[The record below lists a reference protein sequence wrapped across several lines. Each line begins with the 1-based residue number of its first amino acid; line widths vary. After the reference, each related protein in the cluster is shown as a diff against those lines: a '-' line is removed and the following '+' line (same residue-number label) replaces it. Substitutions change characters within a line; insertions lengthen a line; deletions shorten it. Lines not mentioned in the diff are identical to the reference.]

1 MINNRSNHNIFEGT
15 IYHKRYLPKKHEFK
29 YNFYLL
35 DIDVFDLKSLK
46 NTIFSINSFNLM
58 SLKSVD
64 HFGKN
69 KDFIKNIEE
78 LLEKFDLKVT
88 SKMRFLTLP
97 RVLNFVFNPIS
108 VLVLFDENSVPTHI
122 LAEVHNYN
130 GGRVVYCVKLEK
142 HENNATSYFGVVK
155 KDMYVSP
162 FFKHEG
168 VYEFELKYD
177 EQKLFIKI
185 DLYENQQHKLTA
197 IFNSKSKPYSF
208 KNILKVFIRYM
219 FSTFLV
225 ISRTFYHAFRLYLK
239 GLKIYSPRDN
249 DKIKRY

>member
-35 DIDVFDLKSLK
+35 DIDVFDLESLK
-46 NTIFSINSFNLM
+46 NRIFSINSFNLM

-64 HFGKN
+64 HFGKSR
-69 KDFIKNIEE
+69 DFIKNIEE
-78 LLEKFDLKVT
+78 LLEKFDLKVS

-108 VLVLFDENSVPTHI
+108 VLLLFDEESNPTHI

-142 HENNATSYFGVVK
+142 HQNNTTSYFGAVK

-162 FFKHEG
+162 FFQCEG

-177 EQKLFIKI
+177 QNKLFIKI
-185 DLYENQQHKLTA
+185 DLYENSLHKLTA
-197 IFNSKSKPYSF
+197 VFNSKSMPYTF
-208 KNILKVFIRYM
+208 KNILKIFFRYM

-225 ISRTFYHAFRLYLK
+225 VSRTYFQAIRLYLK
-239 GLKIYSPRDN
+239 GLKIYFPREN
-249 DKIKRY
+249 DKTRRY

>member
-1 MINNRSNHNIFEGT
+1 
-15 IYHKRYLPKKHEFK
+15 
-29 YNFYLL
+29 
-35 DIDVFDLKSLK
+35 
-46 NTIFSINSFNLM
+46 M

-64 HFGKN
+64 HFGKSR
-69 KDFIKNIEE
+69 DFIKNIEE
-78 LLEKFDLKVT
+78 LLEKFDLKAS

-108 VLVLFDENSVPTHI
+108 VLLLFDEESNPTHI

-142 HENNATSYFGVVK
+142 HQNNTTSYFGAVK

-162 FFKHEG
+162 FFKQQG
-168 VYEFELKYD
+168 IYEFELKYD
-177 EQKLFIKI
+177 EHKLFIKI

-208 KNILKVFIRYM
+208 KNILIVFVRYM

-225 ISRTFYHAFRLYLK
+225 VSRTFYHAFRLYLK

>member
-1 MINNRSNHNIFEGT
+1 MLNKKSNHNIFEGT

-35 DIDVFDLKSLK
+35 DIDVFDLESLK
-46 NTIFSINSFNLM
+46 NTIFSINRLNLM

-64 HFGKN
+64 HFGTTI
-69 KDFIKNIEE
+69 DFMKNIEN
-78 LLEKFDLKVT
+78 LLEKFDLKAS

-108 VLVLFDENSVPTHI
+108 VLVLFDEKNLPTHI

-130 GGRVVYCVKLEK
+130 GGRVVYCIKLEK
-142 HENNATSYFGVVK
+142 REKNENSYFGVVK

-162 FFKHEG
+162 FFECEG

-177 EQKLFIKI
+177 ENKLFIKI
-185 DLYENQQHKLTA
+185 DLYENQQHKLSA

-208 KNILKVFIRYM
+208 KNILKVFIKYM

-225 ISRTFYHAFRLYLK
+225 VSRTFYHAFRLYLK